1 MEVVFECLE
10 RAKDKLRII
19 DRFYRRQAGK
29 EDVQKWV
36 LPACQEAFLSPVYTE
51 HAIHKALLKFASEL
65 RYLSAEHAPGTPLMS
80 IEGGEALGELL
91 LSETYRR
98 SPEEVSPQI
107 TEIVCSMLFH
117 SDCKGVT
124 VYELIPPC
132 LTRSCYA

>member
-1 MEVVFECLE
+1 MEVAFECLE

-29 EDVQKWV
+29 VDVEKWV

-91 LSETYRR
+91 LSETYRQ
-98 SPEEVSPQI
+98 S
-107 TEIVCSMLFH
+107 
-117 SDCKGVT
+117 
-124 VYELIPPC
+124 PC
-132 LTRSCYA
+132 LLYTSPSPRD